1 MHFNIGL
8 LGASKIA
15 PSAIIIPA
23 QSVPEATI
31 LAVAARDRAR
41 AQAYAQEHDIAQVFD
56 SYESLINCSDIDVV
70 YIGLPPS
77 AHAYW
82 SIRALEAGKHVICE
96 KPAAMNVSEVRAMV
110 AAAEASKGRL
120 VEAMHTSYHTS
131 FLHCLEWVRNGRVGD
146 IVSMTSHFG
155 VPLEDDGIRNQFR
168 PEAGGGSVMDMGCYP
183 LNWVAAFAGADV
195 KTITAQ
201 AVLAPSGVDASMQA
215 TLQFENGA
223 IADIHCSMVGPGGF
237 SAGLTILG
245 TKGTIEFQDPLV
257 PYDGG
262 TLTLTTDEGA
272 ESAPVSTVT
281 TYVYQLQAVLSA
293 FASGEPLPTEGDAI
307 IAQQQLIDDVYAAAG
322 LSALRVSHMAR
333 TKLG

>member
-1 MHFNIGL
+1 MPYTIGL

-15 PSAIIIPA
+15 PSAIITPA
-23 QSVPEATI
+23 QSVPAATI
-31 LAVAARDRAR
+31 IAVAARDKAR
-41 AQAYAQEHDIAQVFD
+41 AHAYAKEHDIAHVFD
-56 SYESLINCSDIDVV
+56 SYEALINARDIDVV

-77 AHAYW
+77 AHAHW

-96 KPAAMNVSEVRAMV
+96 KPAAMNVAEVKAMV
-110 AAAEASKGRL
+110 AAAEVSEGRL

-131 FLHCLEWVRNGRVGD
+131 FLQCLAWVRNGRVGNV
-146 IVSMTSHFG
+146 VSITSHFG
-155 VPLEDDGIRNQFR
+155 VPLDDDGVRNQFR
-168 PEAGGGSVMDMGCYP
+168 PQAGGGSVMDMGCYP
-183 LNWVAAFAGADV
+183 LNWVTAFAGAGV
-195 KTITAQ
+195 QSISAQ

-223 IADIHCSMVGPGGF
+223 IADIHCSMVGPGDF
-237 SAGLTILG
+237 SAGLTIRG
-245 TKGTIEFQDPLV
+245 SKGTIEFHDPLV

-262 TLTLTTDEGA
+262 TLTLTTDEGT

-293 FASGEPLPTEGDAI
+293 FASDEPLPTEGQAI

-322 LSALRVSHMAR
+322 LSALRVSQMPLA
-333 TKLG
+333 KPG